1 MGIIKT
7 IYPNKNSIVIIWKI
21 NESLSVLQNMTKEK
35 SKIKNIIKQK
45 EFYASR
51 ILIKN
56 LCKSFNIKYNGIIK
70 KDSGKP
76 YLKNRTENISISH
89 SFPYVT
95 GILNKE
101 KKCGIDI
108 EKIQKKILK
117 INHKFLSESELNKI
131 KNNTQKNTIYWTAKE
146 SLYKLKGEF
155 LSFKN
160 DIKIIELKNSFNI
173 YGKVLSK
180 RIPLKVEEIDDYI
193 ITYTN

>member
-21 NESLSVLQNMTKEK
+21 NESLSVLKNMTKEK
-35 SKIKNIIKQK
+35 SKIKNIIKRK

-56 LCKSFNIKYNGIIK
+56 LCKSFNIRYYGIIK

-108 EKIQKKILK
+108 EKIQKRILK
-117 INHKFLSESELNKI
+117 INHKFLSKSELNKI
-131 KNNTQKNTIYWTAKE
+131 KNNTKKNTIYWTAKE

-180 RIPLKVEEIDDYI
+180 KILLNVEEIDDYI

>member
-21 NESLSVLQNMTKEK
+21 NESLSALQNMTKEK
-35 SKIKNIIKQK
+35 SNIKNIIKRK

-51 ILIKN
+51 ILIEN
-56 LCKSFNIKYNGIIK
+56 LCKSFNIRYYGIIK
-70 KDSGKP
+70 NDSGKP

-89 SFPYVT
+89 SFPYVA
-95 GILNKE
+95 GILNEE

-117 INHKFLSESELNKI
+117 INHKFLSKSELNKI
-131 KNNTQKNTIYWTAKE
+131 KNNTKKNTIYWSAKE

-173 YGKVLSK
+173 YGKILSK
-180 RIPLKVEEIDDYI
+180 KILLNVEEIDGYI

>member
-70 KDSGKP
+70 NDSGKP

-108 EKIQKKILK
+108 EKIQKRILK
-117 INHKFLSESELNKI
+117 INHKFLSKSELNKI
-131 KNNTQKNTIYWTAKE
+131 KNNTKKNTIYWTAKE

-180 RIPLKVEEIDDYI
+180 KILLNVEEIDDYI

>member
-21 NESLSVLQNMTKEK
+21 NESLSVLKNMTKEK
-35 SKIKNIIKQK
+35 SKIKNIIKRK

-117 INHKFLSESELNKI
+117 INHKFLSKSELNKI
-131 KNNTQKNTIYWTAKE
+131 KNNTKKNTIYWTAKE

-180 RIPLKVEEIDDYI
+180 KILLNVEEIDDYI
-193 ITYTN
+193 VTYTN

>member
-1 MGIIKT
+1 MGIIKI

-21 NESLSVLQNMTKEK
+21 NESLSALQNMTKEK

-56 LCKSFNIKYNGIIK
+56 LCKSFNIKYYGIIK
-70 KDSGKP
+70 NDSGKP
-76 YLKNRTENISISH
+76 FLKNRTENISISH

-101 KKCGIDI
+101 KKCGTDI
-108 EKIQKKILK
+108 EKIQKRILK
-117 INHKFLSESELNKI
+117 INHKFLSKSELNKI
-131 KNNTQKNTIYWTAKE
+131 KNNTKKNTIYWTAKE

-180 RIPLKVEEIDDYI
+180 KILLNVEEIDDYI

>member
-21 NESLSVLQNMTKEK
+21 NESLSVLKNMTKEK
-35 SKIKNIIKQK
+35 SKIKNIIKRK

-76 YLKNRTENISISH
+76 YLRNRTENISISH

-95 GILNKE
+95 GILNK
-101 KKCGIDI
+101 KKQCGIDI

-117 INHKFLSESELNKI
+117 INHKFLSESELDKI
-131 KNNTQKNTIYWTAKE
+131 KNNTKKNTIYWTAKE

-173 YGKVLSK
+173 YGKILSK
-180 RIPLKVEEIDDYI
+180 KILLNVEEIDDYI
-193 ITYTN
+193 VTYTN

>member
-21 NESLSVLQNMTKEK
+21 NESLSALQNMTKEK
-35 SKIKNIIKQK
+35 SNIKNIIKRK

-51 ILIKN
+51 ILIEN
-56 LCKSFNIKYNGIIK
+56 LCKSFNIRYYGIIK
-70 KDSGKP
+70 NDSGKP

-89 SFPYVT
+89 SFPYVA
-95 GILNKE
+95 GILNEE

-117 INHKFLSESELNKI
+117 INHKFLSKSELNKVK
-131 KNNTQKNTIYWTAKE
+131 KNTKKNTIYWTAKE

-173 YGKVLSK
+173 YGKILSK
-180 RIPLKVEEIDDYI
+180 KILLNVEEIDGYI

>member
-1 MGIIKT
+1 MGIIKI
-7 IYPNKNSIVIIWKI
+7 IYPNKNSVVIIWKI
-21 NESLSVLQNMTKEK
+21 NESLSALQNMTKEK
-35 SKIKNIIKQK
+35 SKIKNLNKQK

-51 ILIKN
+51 ILIEN
-56 LCKSFNIKYNGIIK
+56 LCKSFNIRYYGIIK

-117 INHKFLSESELNKI
+117 INHKFLSKSELNKI
-131 KNNTQKNTIYWTAKE
+131 KNNTKKNTIYWTAKE

-180 RIPLKVEEIDDYI
+180 KILLNVEEIDDYI

>member
-1 MGIIKT
+1 MQ
-7 IYPNKNSIVIIWKI
+7 
-21 NESLSVLQNMTKEK
+21 LVLATGNL
-35 SKIKNIIKQK
+35 NKQK

-51 ILIKN
+51 ILIEN
-56 LCKSFNIKYNGIIK
+56 LCKSFNIRYDGTIK
-70 KDSGKP
+70 NDSGKP

-117 INHKFLSESELNKI
+117 INHKFLSKSELNKI
-131 KNNTQKNTIYWTAKE
+131 KNNTKKNTIYWTAKE

-180 RIPLKVEEIDDYI
+180 KVLLNVEEIDDYI

>member
-1 MGIIKT
+1 MGIIKI
-7 IYPNKNSIVIIWKI
+7 IYPNKNSVVIIWKI
-21 NESLSVLQNMTKEK
+21 NESLSALQNMTKEK
-35 SKIKNIIKQK
+35 SKIKNLNKQK

-51 ILIKN
+51 ILIEN

-117 INHKFLSESELNKI
+117 INHKFLSKSELNKI
-131 KNNTQKNTIYWTAKE
+131 KNNTKKNTIYWSAKE

-160 DIKIIELKNSFNI
+160 DIKIRELKNSFNI

-180 RIPLKVEEIDDYI
+180 KVLLNVEEIDSYI

>member
-7 IYPNKNSIVIIWKI
+7 IYPNKNSIVIVWKI

-108 EKIQKKILK
+108 EKIQKRILK
-117 INHKFLSESELNKI
+117 INHKFLSKSELNKI
-131 KNNTQKNTIYWTAKE
+131 KNNTKKNTIYWTAKE

-180 RIPLKVEEIDDYI
+180 KILLNVEEIDDYI
-193 ITYTN
+193 VTYTN

>member
-21 NESLSVLQNMTKEK
+21 NESLSVLKNMTKEK
-35 SKIKNIIKQK
+35 SKIKNIIKRK

-117 INHKFLSESELNKI
+117 INHKFLSKSELNKI
-131 KNNTQKNTIYWTAKE
+131 KNNTKKNTIYWTAKE

-173 YGKVLSK
+173 YGKILSK
-180 RIPLKVEEIDDYI
+180 KILLNVEKIDDYI
-193 ITYTN
+193 VTYTN

>member
-21 NESLSVLQNMTKEK
+21 NESLSVLQNMIKEK
-35 SKIKNIIKQK
+35 SKIKNIIKRK

-56 LCKSFNIKYNGIIK
+56 LCKSFNIRYYGIIK

-95 GILNKE
+95 GILNNK

-117 INHKFLSESELNKI
+117 INHKFLSKSELNKI
-131 KNNTQKNTIYWTAKE
+131 KNNTKKNTIYWTAKE
-146 SLYKLKGEF
+146 SLYKLKGKF

-160 DIKIIELKNSFNI
+160 DIEIIELKNSFNI

-180 RIPLKVEEIDDYI
+180 KVLLNVEEIDDYI

>member
-21 NESLSVLQNMTKEK
+21 NESLSVLKNMTKEK
-35 SKIKNIIKQK
+35 SKIKNIIKRK

-51 ILIKN
+51 VLIKN

-108 EKIQKKILK
+108 EKIQKRILK
-117 INHKFLSESELNKI
+117 INHKFLSKSELNKI
-131 KNNTQKNTIYWTAKE
+131 KNNTKKNTIYWTAKE

-173 YGKVLSK
+173 YGKILSK
-180 RIPLKVEEIDDYI
+180 KILLNVEEIDDYI
-193 ITYTN
+193 VTYTN

>member
-21 NESLSVLQNMTKEK
+21 NESLSVLKNMTKEK

-51 ILIKN
+51 VLIKN

-108 EKIQKKILK
+108 EKIQKRILK
-117 INHKFLSESELNKI
+117 INHKFLSKSELNKI
-131 KNNTQKNTIYWTAKE
+131 KNNTKKNTIYWTAKE

-180 RIPLKVEEIDDYI
+180 KILLNVEEIDDYI

>member
-1 MGIIKT
+1 MGIIKI

-21 NESLSVLQNMTKEK
+21 NEPLSALQNMTKEK
-35 SKIKNIIKQK
+35 SKIKNLNKQK

-51 ILIKN
+51 ILIEN
-56 LCKSFNIKYNGIIK
+56 LCKSFNIRYYGIRK
-70 KDSGKP
+70 HDSGKP

-117 INHKFLSESELNKI
+117 INHKFLSKSELNKI
-131 KNNTQKNTIYWTAKE
+131 KNNTKKNTIYWSAKE

-160 DIKIIELKNSFNI
+160 DIKIKELKNSFNI

-180 RIPLKVEEIDDYI
+180 KILLNVEEIDGYI

>member
-21 NESLSVLQNMTKEK
+21 NESLSVLKNMTKEK
-35 SKIKNIIKQK
+35 SKIKNIIKRK

-51 ILIKN
+51 VLIKN

-108 EKIQKKILK
+108 EKIQKRILK
-117 INHKFLSESELNKI
+117 INHKFLSKSELNKI
-131 KNNTQKNTIYWTAKE
+131 KNNTKKNTIYWTAKE

-180 RIPLKVEEIDDYI
+180 KILLNVEEIDDYI

>member
-56 LCKSFNIKYNGIIK
+56 LCKSFNIRYDGIIK
-70 KDSGKP
+70 NDSGKP

-117 INHKFLSESELNKI
+117 INHKFLSESELDKI
-131 KNNTQKNTIYWTAKE
+131 KNNTKKNTIYWTAKE

>member
-21 NESLSVLQNMTKEK
+21 NESLSALQNMTKEK
-35 SKIKNIIKQK
+35 SKIKNLNKQK

-51 ILIKN
+51 ILIEN
-56 LCKSFNIKYNGIIK
+56 LCKSFNIRYYGIIK

-117 INHKFLSESELNKI
+117 INHKFLSKSELNKV
-131 KNNTQKNTIYWTAKE
+131 KNNTKKNTIYWSAKE

-180 RIPLKVEEIDDYI
+180 KILLNVEEIDDYI

>member
-56 LCKSFNIKYNGIIK
+56 LCKSFNIRYYGIIK
-70 KDSGKP
+70 NDSGKP

-117 INHKFLSESELNKI
+117 INHKFLSKSELNKI
-131 KNNTQKNTIYWTAKE
+131 KNNTKKNTIYWTAKE

-180 RIPLKVEEIDDYI
+180 KILLNVEEIDDYI

>member
-35 SKIKNIIKQK
+35 SKIKNLNKQK

-51 ILIKN
+51 ILIEN
-56 LCKSFNIKYNGIIK
+56 LCKSFNIRYYGIIK
-70 KDSGKP
+70 HDSGKP

-89 SFPYVT
+89 SFPYVA
-95 GILNKE
+95 GILNEE
-101 KKCGIDI
+101 KNCGIDI

-117 INHKFLSESELNKI
+117 INHKFLSKSELNKVK
-131 KNNTQKNTIYWTAKE
+131 KNTKKNTIYWTAKE

-180 RIPLKVEEIDDYI
+180 KILLNVEEIDDYI

>member
-21 NESLSVLQNMTKEK
+21 NESLSVLKNMTKEK
-35 SKIKNIIKQK
+35 SKIKNIIKRK

-56 LCKSFNIKYNGIIK
+56 LCKSFNIRYYGIIK
-70 KDSGKP
+70 NDSGKP

-117 INHKFLSESELNKI
+117 INHKFLSKSELNKI
-131 KNNTQKNTIYWTAKE
+131 KNNTKKNTIYWTAKE

-173 YGKVLSK
+173 YGKILSK
-180 RIPLKVEEIDDYI
+180 KILLNVEEIDDYI
-193 ITYTN
+193 VTYTN

>member
-21 NESLSVLQNMTKEK
+21 NESLSVLQNMIKEK
-35 SKIKNIIKQK
+35 SKIKNIIKRK
-45 EFYASR
+45 EFYAYR

-56 LCKSFNIKYNGIIK
+56 LCKSFNIRYYGIIK
-70 KDSGKP
+70 KNSGKP
-76 YLKNRTENISISH
+76 YLKSRKENISISH

-108 EKIQKKILK
+108 EKIQKRILK
-117 INHKFLSESELNKI
+117 INHKFLSKSELNKI
-131 KNNTQKNTIYWTAKE
+131 KNNTKKNTIYWTAKE

-155 LSFKN
+155 LSYKN

-180 RIPLKVEEIDDYI
+180 KILLNVEEIDDYI

>member
-56 LCKSFNIKYNGIIK
+56 LCKSFNIRYYGIIK
-70 KDSGKP
+70 NDSGKP

-117 INHKFLSESELNKI
+117 INHKFLSKSELNKI
-131 KNNTQKNTIYWTAKE
+131 KNNTKKNTIYWTAKE

-180 RIPLKVEEIDDYI
+180 KVLLNVEEIDDYI

>member
-1 MGIIKT
+1 
-7 IYPNKNSIVIIWKI
+7 
-21 NESLSVLQNMTKEK
+21 MTKEK
-35 SKIKNIIKQK
+35 SNIKNIIKQK

-56 LCKSFNIKYNGIIK
+56 LCKSLNIRYYGIIK
-70 KDSGKP
+70 NDSGKP

-117 INHKFLSESELNKI
+117 INHKFLSKSELNKI
-131 KNNTQKNTIYWTAKE
+131 KNNTKKNTIYWTAKE

-180 RIPLKVEEIDDYI
+180 KILLNVEEIDDYI

>member
-21 NESLSVLQNMTKEK
+21 NESLSALQNMTKEK
-35 SKIKNIIKQK
+35 SNIKNIIKRK

-51 ILIKN
+51 ILIEN
-56 LCKSFNIKYNGIIK
+56 LCKSFNIRYYGIIK
-70 KDSGKP
+70 NDSGKP

-117 INHKFLSESELNKI
+117 INHKFLSKSELNKVK
-131 KNNTQKNTIYWTAKE
+131 KNTKKNTIYWTAKE

-173 YGKVLSK
+173 YGKILSK
-180 RIPLKVEEIDDYI
+180 KILLNVEEIDGYI

>member
-21 NESLSVLQNMTKEK
+21 NESLSALQNMTKEK
-35 SKIKNIIKQK
+35 SKIKNLNKQK

-51 ILIKN
+51 ILIEN
-56 LCKSFNIKYNGIIK
+56 LCKSFNIRYYGIIK
-70 KDSGKP
+70 NDSGKP
-76 YLKNRTENISISH
+76 YLKNRNENISISH

-117 INHKFLSESELNKI
+117 INHKFLNKSELNKI
-131 KNNTQKNTIYWTAKE
+131 KNNAKKNTIYWTAKE

-155 LSFKN
+155 LNFKN

-180 RIPLKVEEIDDYI
+180 KVLLNVEEIDGYI

>member
-56 LCKSFNIKYNGIIK
+56 LCKSFNIRYDGTIK
-70 KDSGKP
+70 NDSGKP

-131 KNNTQKNTIYWTAKE
+131 KNNNQKNTIYWTA
-146 SLYKLKGEF
+146 
-155 LSFKN
+155 N

>member
-21 NESLSVLQNMTKEK
+21 NESLSVLKNMTKEK
-35 SKIKNIIKQK
+35 SKIKNIIKRK

>member
-56 LCKSFNIKYNGIIK
+56 LCKSFNIRYDGTIK
-70 KDSGKP
+70 NDSGKP

-117 INHKFLSESELNKI
+117 INHKFLSESELDKT
-131 KNNTQKNTIYWTAKE
+131 KNNTKKNTIYWTAKE

>member
-21 NESLSVLQNMTKEK
+21 NESLSVLKNMTKEK
-35 SKIKNIIKQK
+35 SKIKNIIKRK

-56 LCKSFNIKYNGIIK
+56 LCKSFNIRYYGIIK
-70 KDSGKP
+70 NDSGKP
-76 YLKNRTENISISH
+76 YLKNRNENISISH

-95 GILNKE
+95 GILNK
-101 KKCGIDI
+101 KKQCGIDI

-117 INHKFLSESELNKI
+117 INHKFLSKSELNKI
-131 KNNTQKNTIYWTAKE
+131 KNNTKKNTIYWTAKE

-180 RIPLKVEEIDDYI
+180 KILLNVEEIDDYI

>member
-35 SKIKNIIKQK
+35 SKIKNIIKRK

-117 INHKFLSESELNKI
+117 INNKFLSKSELDKT
-131 KNNTQKNTIYWTAKE
+131 KNNTKKNTIYWTAKE

-173 YGKVLSK
+173 YGKILSK
-180 RIPLKVEEIDDYI
+180 KILLTVEEIDDYI

>member
-21 NESLSVLQNMTKEK
+21 NESLSALQNMTKEK
-35 SKIKNIIKQK
+35 SKIKNLNKQK

-51 ILIKN
+51 ILIEN
-56 LCKSFNIKYNGIIK
+56 LCKSFNIRYYGIIK
-70 KDSGKP
+70 NDSGKP

-89 SFPYVT
+89 SFPYVA
-95 GILNKE
+95 GILNEE

-117 INHKFLSESELNKI
+117 INHKFLSKSELNKV
-131 KNNTQKNTIYWTAKE
+131 KNNTKKNTIYWSAKE

-173 YGKVLSK
+173 YGKILSK
-180 RIPLKVEEIDDYI
+180 KILLNVEEIDGYI

>member
-21 NESLSVLQNMTKEK
+21 NESLSVLKNMTKEK
-35 SKIKNIIKQK
+35 SKIKNIIKRK

-56 LCKSFNIKYNGIIK
+56 LCKSFNIRYYGIIK

-117 INHKFLSESELNKI
+117 INHKFLSKSELNKI
-131 KNNTQKNTIYWTAKE
+131 KNNTKKNTIYWTAKE

-180 RIPLKVEEIDDYI
+180 KILLNVEEIDDYI

>member
-21 NESLSVLQNMTKEK
+21 NESLSALQNMTKEK
-35 SKIKNIIKQK
+35 SKIKNLNKQK

-51 ILIKN
+51 ILIEN
-56 LCKSFNIKYNGIIK
+56 LCKSFNIRYYGIIK
-70 KDSGKP
+70 NDSGKP

-89 SFPYVT
+89 SFPYVA
-95 GILNKE
+95 GILNEE

-117 INHKFLSESELNKI
+117 INHKFLSKSELNKVK
-131 KNNTQKNTIYWTAKE
+131 KNTKKNTIYWTAKE

-173 YGKVLSK
+173 YGKILSK
-180 RIPLKVEEIDDYI
+180 KILLNVEEIDGYI

>member
-1 MGIIKT
+1 MGIIKI

-21 NESLSVLQNMTKEK
+21 NESLSALQNMTKEK
-35 SKIKNIIKQK
+35 SNIKNIIKRK

-51 ILIKN
+51 ILIEN
-56 LCKSFNIKYNGIIK
+56 LCKSFNIRYYGIIK
-70 KDSGKP
+70 NDSGKP

-89 SFPYVT
+89 SFPYVA
-95 GILNKE
+95 GILNEE

-117 INHKFLSESELNKI
+117 INHKFLSKSELNKVK
-131 KNNTQKNTIYWTAKE
+131 KNTKKNTIYWTAKE

-173 YGKVLSK
+173 YGKILSK
-180 RIPLKVEEIDDYI
+180 KILLNVEEIDGYI

>member
-21 NESLSVLQNMTKEK
+21 NEPLSALQNMTKEK
-35 SKIKNIIKQK
+35 SKIKNLNKQK

-51 ILIKN
+51 ILIEN
-56 LCKSFNIKYNGIIK
+56 LCKSFNIRYYGIIK
-70 KDSGKP
+70 NDSGKP

-89 SFPYVT
+89 SFPYVA
-95 GILNKE
+95 GILNEE

-117 INHKFLSESELNKI
+117 INHKFLSKSELNKVK
-131 KNNTQKNTIYWTAKE
+131 KNTKKNTIYWTAKE

-173 YGKVLSK
+173 YGKILSK
-180 RIPLKVEEIDDYI
+180 KILLNVEEIDGYI